1 MTPEPIAVCFKPS
14 RLCRDWS
21 DYGIWRRGSK
31 EQSDDFQPQ
40 TRVSALRG
48 PYHRFY
54 RRVFRDP
61 LPQHAATRD
70 RGLLRGCRSSLGR
83 GAARTNELTDL
94 AEPPGGESYKSG
106 ASWRAR
112 PMSHQP

>member
-31 EQSDDFQPQ
+31 EQSDDLQPQ

-48 PYHRFY
+48 RAQDTLIKGVHWLTARDIDED
-54 RRVFRDP
+54 RRSM
-61 LPQHAATRD
+61 T
-70 RGLLRGCRSSLGR
+70 LRRTEC
-83 GAARTNELTDL
+83 AARRRCCALTRRRYSEKDR
-94 AEPPGGESYKSG
+94 PSG
-106 ASWRAR
+106 SGCS
-112 PMSHQP
+112 P